1 MSKIWL
7 TSDLHFGHDKEF
19 IWGPRGFKNVDEMN
33 EAIIKNWNAVVN
45 SEDEVYVLGDLM
57 LGDNEAGIKMIKQL
71 KGTIHVILGNHDT
84 ATRKVLYE
92 DCFNIA
98 DVKYADVIKFNGY
111 SFYLSHYPTMT
122 SNYDDEKPLKA
133 KIISLCGHSHYI
145 NKFKDMDKG
154 IIYHVEMES
163 HNNTPIL
170 LETIIDDLKTFTSL
184 NKDDQLS
191 IIKKDMKEDKNE

>member
-1 MSKIWL
+1 MGNIWL
-7 TSDLHFGHDKEF
+7 TSDLHFGHDREF
-19 IWGPRGFKNVDEMN
+19 IWGPRGFKTVHEMN
-33 EAIIKNWNAVVN
+33 EAIIKNWNAAVAP
-45 SEDEVYVLGDLM
+45 EDEVYVLGDLM

-84 ATRKVLYE
+84 ATRKALYE

-122 SNYDDEKPLKA
+122 SNHDDEKSLKA